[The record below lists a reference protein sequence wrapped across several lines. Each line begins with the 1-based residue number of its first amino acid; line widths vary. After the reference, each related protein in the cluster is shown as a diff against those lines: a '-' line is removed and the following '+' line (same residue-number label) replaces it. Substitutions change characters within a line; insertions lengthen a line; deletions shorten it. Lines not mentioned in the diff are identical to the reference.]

1 MLYIYVLLLQNDKY
15 YIGKTSNPHFRFDNH
30 FINKGSK
37 WTRLHK
43 PIKVLELIPNCDDY
57 DEDKY
62 TYKYMDIYGI
72 DNVRGG
78 SYTSTILDKITKNQ
92 LIKISNSI
100 NNRCFSCNKYGHF
113 TRECEDRVIV
123 HQQAPAKLIPSPP
136 SNDFINLET
145 LLIYSPNIMLQN
157 IKDLD
162 IIKQLKNYKIKVGD
176 RILNYKNA
184 EYSSLN
190 DIIDDATKIYN
201 YDENDLMKI
210 PGINSINIAKEIKD
224 KYLLPSKIGFYQNIA
239 ELLDQLSKDKCKLI
253 QSGSIFNEIE
263 YNIINNT

>member
-1 MLYIYVLLLQNDKY
+1 
-15 YIGKTSNPHFRFDNH
+15 
-30 FINKGSK
+30 
-37 WTRLHK
+37 
-43 PIKVLELIPNCDDY
+43 
-57 DEDKY
+57 
-62 TYKYMDIYGI
+62 
-72 DNVRGG
+72 
-78 SYTSTILDKITKNQ
+78 
-92 LIKISNSI
+92 
-100 NNRCFSCNKYGHF
+100 
-113 TRECEDRVIV
+113 
-123 HQQAPAKLIPSPP
+123 
-136 SNDFINLET
+136 
-145 LLIYSPNIMLQN
+145 MLQN

>member
-30 FINKGSK
+30 FINKGSE

-43 PIKVLELIPNCDDY
+43 PIKILELIPNCDDY

-78 SYTSTILDKITKNQ
+78 SYKSTILDKITKNQ
-92 LIKISNSI
+92 LILISNSI
-100 NNRCFSCNKYGHF
+100 NNRCFACGKCGHF
-113 TRECEDRVIV
+113 TRECENRAIIPLPVS
-123 HQQAPAKLIPSPP
+123 AKLISLP

-157 IKDLD
+157 VKDLD

-176 RILNYKNA
+176 RILNYNKD

-190 DIIDDATKIYN
+190 DLIDNATKIYN

-210 PGINSINIAKEIKD
+210 PGISTIHIAKEIKD

-239 ELLDQLSKDKCKLI
+239 ELLDKLSKDKCKLI
-253 QSGSIFNEIE
+253 QSGSIFTEIE
-263 YNIINNT
+263 YNIINNA